1 VTIPSIVD
9 AHLHLWDPALME
21 IGWLRGNELL
31 DRPYSLDDFDEA
43 AGGLTVDGLVFVQ
56 AEVARPYAFIEADWA
71 AALAADDP
79 RLQAIVAWAPLEYG
93 ERARFFVGQLGRLLP
108 VLKGIRRN
116 LQDEPD
122 PDFCLR
128 KEFVRGVQLLA
139 DYDLSFDICVRADQ
153 LPAVRELVRQ
163 CPTTRFVLDHLGK
176 PDVARER
183 LEPWRTDLGR
193 LAESANVWCKISG
206 LATEAAPTWTSDDLR
221 PFVGHAIGEFGAE
234 RIMFGSDWP
243 VASQAT
249 SYGRWVATLDE
260 LTTTMSTPDRQRFW
274 RDNARAFYRLGS
286 PS

>member
-1 VTIPSIVD
+1 MTIPPIVD
-9 AHLHLWDPALME
+9 THVHLWDPALME
-21 IGWLRGNELL
+21 IDWLRGNELL
-31 DRPYSLDDFDEA
+31 DRPYSLADFHDA
-43 AGGLTVDGLVFVQ
+43 AGGLTVEALVFVQ
-56 AEVARPYAFIEADWA
+56 AEVARPYAFIEAGWA
-71 AALAADDP
+71 AALAAGDP

-93 ERARFFVGQLGRLLP
+93 ERARFFVCQLRRLLP
-108 VLKGIRRN
+108 VLKGIRRI

-153 LPAVRELVRQ
+153 LAAVRGLVRQ

-176 PDVARER
+176 PDVARGR
-183 LEPWRTDLGR
+183 FEPWRNDLSR
-193 LAESANVWCKISG
+193 LSESANVWCKVSG
-206 LATEAAPTWTSDDLR
+206 LATEAAPGWTIEDLR
-221 PFVGHAIGEFGAE
+221 PFVDHAIRAFGAD

-260 LTTTMSTPDRQRFW
+260 LTMTMSTPDRRRFW
-274 RDNARAFYRLGS
+274 GDNARAFYRLGS

>member
-1 VTIPSIVD
+1 MTIPSIVD
-9 AHLHLWDPALME
+9 AHLHLWDPSLME
-21 IGWLRGNELL
+21 IDWLRGNELL
-31 DRPYSLDDFDEA
+31 DRPYSLEDFDEA
-43 AGGLTVDGLVFVQ
+43 AAGLTVDGLVFVQ

-108 VLKGIRRN
+108 VVKGIRRN

-139 DYDLSFDICVRADQ
+139 DYDFSFDICVRADQ

-176 PDVARER
+176 PDVAGER

-206 LATEAAPTWTSDDLR
+206 LTTEAAPSLDDRRRATVRGPRNRGVRSRSDHVWQRLAGRVTGNQLR
-221 PFVGHAIGEFGAE
+221 AL
-234 RIMFGSDWP
+234 
-243 VASQAT
+243 
-249 SYGRWVATLDE
+249 GRD
-260 LTTTMSTPDRQRFW
+260 PR
-274 RDNARAFYRLGS
+274 
-286 PS
+286 